1 MTRALVVLLL
11 LTTSAARGNPYIDLE
26 TTGGDAWTFT
36 LDIAGRATREK
47 CDEVTI
53 ESPLGATRASLTGDR
68 FDARIVLRGG
78 ENRIEAVCS
87 KHNRA
92 IGRSEPQIWRLR
104 LADVPKAW
112 ARVRA
117 FGTSISL
124 DAGGSEMAPAQPAPL
139 LRFEW
144 RARSGN
150 PAPLRL
156 IDGRPLEAH
165 TAVAAEHIDLA
176 VPGRDGE
183 YYVDLQATDAAGRI
197 DRSTAVFRV
206 VEGRARE
213 VDLRTEHPSWLDDAV
228 VYGAAPYFFTPADFS
243 GVAARLDEIAA
254 LGATVLW
261 LSPVTAAAP
270 GDFGYAVTDQFGL
283 REEFGG
289 ERGLRILIDAAHR
302 AGLRVLIDLVP
313 NHLAVQSEYF
323 KHAAKNAARSPY
335 YGWFDRD
342 AGGEV
347 THYFDWH
354 HLANLD
360 YDNPHVRGYVTAAF
374 ARFVHD
380 FAVDGF
386 RVDASWAVARR
397 APEFWPRL
405 RAELKRIDPDIVLLA
420 ESSARESYTFANGF
434 DAAYDWTSQLGEW
447 SWRAAFAEDGRV
459 RLDVLRA
466 ALTNDG
472 AGFAPDATILR
483 FINNND
489 TGPRFVTRFGLPLAK
504 LAATLLFTLPGVPLI
519 YSGDEAGASFE
530 PYDEGPPI
538 AWNDGG
544 ELAMHYREL
553 AAMRRR
559 NATLR
564 TNELQ
569 LLHTDK
575 DEALLAY
582 LRPAAPGY
590 ADVLVVLNFSAQPLI
605 VRGADAAARKTLD
618 RFGRGRVRLAPHAA
632 LVVGANDTR

>member
-1 MTRALVVLLL
+1 MTRVLVVLLL
-11 LTTSAARGNPYIDLE
+11 LTTAAARGNSYIDLD

-36 LDIAGRATREK
+36 LDVAGHATQEK

-53 ESPLGATRASLTGDR
+53 ESSLGATRALRTGDR
-68 FDARIVLRGG
+68 FDARVVLRSG
-78 ENRIEAVCS
+78 ENRLAAVCS
-87 KHNRA
+87 KHHRTV
-92 IGRSEPQIWRLR
+92 GRSEPQIWRVR
-104 LADVPKAW
+104 LADAPKAW

-117 FGTSISL
+117 LDSSISL
-124 DAGGSEMAPAQPAPL
+124 DAGGSEMAPGQPAAL
-139 LRFEW
+139 KRFEW
-144 RARSGN
+144 RARSEN

-165 TAVAAEHIDLA
+165 TAIAAEHIDLA
-176 VPGRDGE
+176 VPDRGGE
-183 YYVDLQATDAAGRI
+183 YYVDLQVTDAVGRI
-197 DRSTAVFRV
+197 DRSIAVFRV
-206 VEGRARE
+206 VEGQARE

-289 ERGLRILIDAAHR
+289 ERGLRALIEAAHR

-313 NHLAVQSEYF
+313 NHLAEQSAYF
-323 KHAAKNAARSPY
+323 QHAAKNAAGSPY

-342 AGGEV
+342 AAGEV
-347 THYFDWH
+347 THYFDWR

-360 YDNPHVRGYVTAAF
+360 YDNPQVRGYVTAAF
-374 ARFVHD
+374 VRFVRD

-405 RAELKRIDPDIVLLA
+405 RAELKRIDPDIALLA
-420 ESSARESYTFANGF
+420 ESSAREPYTFANGF
-434 DAAYDWTSQLGEW
+434 DAAYDWTSQVGEW

-472 AGFAPDATILR
+472 AGFVRDAVILR

-504 LAATLLFTLPGVPLI
+504 LAATLMFTLPGVPLI
-519 YSGDEAGASFE
+519 YNGDEAGASFE

-538 AWNDGG
+538 QWNDGG

-553 AAMRRR
+553 AAMRRQS
-559 NATLR
+559 ATLR
-564 TNELQ
+564 TSDLQ
-569 LLHTDK
+569 LLRTDR

-582 LRPAAPGY
+582 LRPAAPGSV
-590 ADVLVVLNFSAQPLI
+590 DVLVVLNFSAQPLR
-605 VRGADAAARKTLD
+605 VRGADAAARKTLE
-618 RFGRGRVRLAPHAA
+618 RFGRGRIRIAPYAA
-632 LVVGANDTR
+632 LVENANDTR